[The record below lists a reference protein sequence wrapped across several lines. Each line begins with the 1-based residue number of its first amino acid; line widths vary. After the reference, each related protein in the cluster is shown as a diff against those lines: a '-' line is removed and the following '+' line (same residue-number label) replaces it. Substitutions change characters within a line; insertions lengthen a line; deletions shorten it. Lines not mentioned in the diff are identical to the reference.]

1 MVMFCTDSCEVK
13 KNPANLPYDYYD
25 LLLEPARFPEE
36 QHNFEQTWRS
46 VSLFLEHEIV
56 LTRIPCFTEL

>member
-13 KNPANLPYDYYD
+13 KTPANLPYDYYD

-36 QHNFEQTWRS
+36 QHNFEQTRGD
-46 VSLFLEHEIV
+46 LFPYFLSMK
-56 LTRIPCFTEL
+56 LF